1 MEKFY
6 CDGLKIRDAYGR
18 ERIFRGMNMCYKMP
32 HLSAKKFL
40 GFIDS
45 KRFQKWLEKFN
56 GKGVNIIR
64 FG

>member
-18 ERIFRGMNMCYKMP
+18 ERIFRGMNICYKMP
-32 HLSAKKFL
+32 HLSAEKLL

-45 KRFQKWLEKFN
+45 KRFQK
-56 GKGVNIIR
+56 VA
-64 FG
+64 